1 MLMPGRRPA
10 LWIGPLLV
18 ALGSLAPAG
27 ECLAR
32 DLLLIYGGFSDDNAY
47 RRTIDQAYEDHASDR
62 IEVVLG
68 GEMLERRYDE
78 LVLVVGEGE
87 LVRECRGG
95 DAPDLKLL
103 EAELDRLR
111 MDIDYEGMVFAYD
124 IAIDELVCAGE
135 ALSGA
140 DAAGLY
146 VQRGLVHHKLGDEES
161 AREDFRA
168 ALVIDPERE
177 WDKRDSPK
185 ARPLFDDEMYE
196 SRDAYTYALYAA
208 EDGPSG
214 TGIRVDGRSVRAG
227 EPMRLATGDHL
238 LSWHGTGMGD
248 SGVLQVWG
256 TVTVLGAEGVFDFL
270 FREPRDQAEVELR
283 DLLLFELAEIEDVDE
298 VILLDPIIPTGS
310 LARGGRYSSPA
321 RTGLGSGYA
330 RTSHFNYGI
339 ASLDLWLR
347 LKSLVHLELRG
358 EFDITRG
365 RATGVT
371 EEEGE
376 EVTEE
381 LPEDEEDSG
390 ISDVYMF
397 PSFQIGVGVRETHG
411 TFQPGGGIGMRLY
424 FTGPSLIVLPAL
436 MFQGGV
442 DIRGWEAPVVI
453 RAGIAAGF
461 FLGGGNN
468 DQLGRDLT
476 GHGRGIFNANI
487 GVGFIL

>member
-1 MLMPGRRPA
+1 MLFPRLRPA
-10 LWIGPLLV
+10 LRVGPLLV

-32 DLLLIYGGFSDDNAY
+32 DLMLIYGGFSDDNAY
-47 RRTIDQAYEDHASDR
+47 RRTIDQAYEDHEHDR
-62 IEVVLG
+62 VELVLG
-68 GEMLERRYDE
+68 GEALERRYDE
-78 LVLVVGEGE
+78 LLLVVGEGE
-87 LVRECRGG
+87 LIRECRGG

-135 ALSGA
+135 ALTGA
-140 DAAGLY
+140 EMASLY

-161 AREDFRA
+161 AREDFHA
-168 ALVIDPERE
+168 ALAIDPDRE

-185 ARPLFDDEMYE
+185 ARSVFDDVRYE
-196 SRDAYTYALYAA
+196 AEDAYTYAMYAA

-227 EPMRLATGDHL
+227 EPQRLMTGDHL

-248 SGVLQVWG
+248 SGLLQVWG
-256 TVTVLGAEGVFDFL
+256 TVTVLGAEGIFDFL

-283 DLLLFELAEIEDVDE
+283 DMLLFELAELEDVDE
-298 VILLDPIIPTGS
+298 VVLLDPIIPTGS
-310 LARGGRYSSPA
+310 LARAGRYSSPA

-347 LKSLVHLELRG
+347 LKSMVHLELRG

-365 RATGVT
+365 KPTGVT
-371 EEEGE
+371 DEE
-376 EVTEE
+376 TEE
-381 LPEDEEDSG
+381 PTDEETDSEV
-390 ISDVYMF
+390 SDVYMF

-411 TFQPGGGIGMRLY
+411 VFQPGGGVGMRLY

-436 MFQGGV
+436 VFHGGV

-453 RAGIAAGF
+453 RAGIAGGL

-476 GHGRGIFNANI
+476 GRGRGIFNANI